1 MQTYSARF
9 QEKDQSAA
17 KAVSYKQQ
25 RGSQTACQLIDNRP
39 EAVSQRKL
47 QTIANKH
54 SANEVF
60 QLRAT
65 KYITAHARSHYH
77 DGWGAAY
84 GISDD
89 PALRAAVPNAVTGRG
104 SIDLGEHD
112 APEVEQI
119 TPGRIKSKRCS
130 IGYEDNRYHN
140 ETRIFACGP
149 LGPVQ
154 WRNA

>member
-1 MQTYSARF
+1 MKHKIKKGKSYANLFSSIPR
-9 QEKDQSAA
+9 KDQSAA

-77 DGWGAAY
+77 DGWGQPTVLVMTLPY
-84 GISDD
+84 
-89 PALRAAVPNAVTGRG
+89 ALRCLMLLQGGVVL
-104 SIDLGEHD
+104 I
-112 APEVEQI
+112 
-119 TPGRIKSKRCS
+119 
-130 IGYEDNRYHN
+130 
-140 ETRIFACGP
+140 
-149 LGPVQ
+149 
-154 WRNA
+154 